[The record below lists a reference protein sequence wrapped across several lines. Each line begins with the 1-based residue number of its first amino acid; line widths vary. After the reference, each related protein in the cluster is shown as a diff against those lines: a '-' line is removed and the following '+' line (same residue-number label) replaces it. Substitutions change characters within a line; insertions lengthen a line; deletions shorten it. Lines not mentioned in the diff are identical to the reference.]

1 MKRIVFYNSFFGER
15 PSLANVPPDL
25 REMFSFSP
33 ANLGQADAV
42 VFHLP
47 DLTLRAPSLTDM
59 MALAKRPGQIWV
71 AWSMESA
78 INAPLLDDP
87 AFRARIDLFMTYR
100 RDSAIWSPYLPER
113 RWWRAA
119 LAAPP
124 PHKSASAPLVMF
136 QSARANKSGRAQFAR
151 RLMRAIRV
159 DSYGRFLRTR
169 ELPYPDLGQPT
180 RHAVVGQYK
189 FCLALENAIE
199 DDYVTEKF
207 FDTLLAGSVPI
218 YRGAPNVAEF
228 APGERCYI
236 DANAF
241 RDERELADYLIEL
254 DRNDAAYA
262 SFHAWREK
270 PLLAGFE
277 RLLDVVSGGALGQLA
292 GVIAGGAEG
301 RPALARPPPVN

>member
-15 PSLANVPPDL
+15 PSVENVPPDL
-25 REMFSFSP
+25 RGMFLFGP
-33 ANLGQADAV
+33 PHVAQADAV

-47 DLTLRAPSLTDM
+47 DLTLRPPWLADM

-87 AFRARIDLFMTYR
+87 AVRARIDLFMTYR
-100 RDSAIWSPYLPER
+100 RDAAIWSPYLPER

-124 PHKSASAPLVMF
+124 PPKNASAPLAMF
-136 QSARANKSGRAQFAR
+136 QSARANKSGRARFAR
-151 RLMRAIRV
+151 RLMRRIRV
-159 DSYGRFLRTR
+159 DSYGRFMRTR
-169 ELPYPDLGQPT
+169 ELPGPDQGRPT
-180 RHAVVGQYK
+180 KLAVVGRYK

-241 RDERELADYLIEL
+241 ADERELADYLTYL
-254 DRNDAAYA
+254 DRNEAAYA
-262 SFHAWREK
+262 SFHAWRDK
-270 PLLAGFE
+270 PLLPGFE
-277 RLLDVVSGGALGQLA
+277 RLLDIVAGGALGRLA
-292 GVIAGGAEG
+292 GVVAGSLH
-301 RPALARPPPVN
+301 P